1 MDPTALRIEDSA
13 PPWEPDMKTLAET
26 IERHASEQPEGVAF
40 YGDDTSMTWSEYA
53 ARSDRLGALL
63 CELDLSPGDRIAV
76 VLPDGPGVHAAF
88 VAAEKAGLIT
98 MGIGPRAGRAE
109 LLHLIGKSGA
119 GALIS
124 LAEYRGLDMAAFVK
138 DARSQGLP
146 LAHHIVVSGELAA
159 GEAIEVDGA
168 PREPDAPAPPRDRW
182 MGCEDVFLLNSTSGT
197 TGMPKCVVHHQARW
211 IHFHEIAAK
220 AAAFR
225 DDDVFLSVIPAPFG
239 FGLWTAHF
247 TPTLLGVPCAVTARF
262 TPEWM
267 IETIERHRVTVLAA
281 VSTQFVMLL
290 GSDALPKHDLCSL
303 RALFTGGE
311 AVPYERAAEFEE
323 KTGAAVLQFYG
334 SNETGALSR
343 TTLEDSRE
351 RRFGTAGRTIDS
363 MQVRL
368 YDEAG
373 NDVTASG
380 RGMPACKGPVLSR
393 GYWNDD
399 EANSELWT
407 EDGWM
412 LTGDIATL
420 DDDSYLTIVGRAG
433 DFIIRG
439 GKNISAPAVER
450 YVGTHPNV
458 IVAAAVAMPDPVF
471 GEKVC
476 VYAEVRP
483 GTDLTLDSLIDHLR
497 AQDVS
502 TESLPERLIVI
513 DEIPRSSG
521 GKVAK
526 ATLRAD
532 IRRRLESETTQA

>member
-1 MDPTALRIEDSA
+1 MPCAERALEPTMR
-13 PPWEPDMKTLAET
+13 TLAET
-26 IERHASEQPEGVAF
+26 ITAHAAQQPDSIAF
-40 YGDDTSMTWSEYA
+40 HGDDAAMSWSEYA
-53 ARSDRLGALL
+53 ARSDRIAGLL
-63 CELDLSPGDRIAV
+63 AELDLARGDRVAV

-88 VAAEKAGLIT
+88 VGIEKAGLVT

-109 LLHLIGKSGA
+109 LIHLLRQSGA
-119 GALIS
+119 RALIS
-124 LAEYRGLDMAAFVK
+124 QAHYRELDMAQFVEEVRREGV
-138 DARSQGLP
+138 ALR
-146 LAHHIVVSGELAA
+146 HHIVTTGEL
-159 GEAIEVDGA
+159 EMDTPVLVDQSA
-168 PREPDAPAPPRDRW
+168 REPRTASVPRASWSAAD
-182 MGCEDVFLLNSTSGT
+182 DVFLLNSTSGT
-197 TGMPKCVVHHQARW
+197 TGMPKCVSHDQSRW
-211 IHFHEIAAK
+211 IHFHELAVEAGG
-220 AAAFR
+220 FTR
-225 DDDVFLSVIPAPFG
+225 DDVFLSVIPAPFG

-247 TPTLLGVPCAVTARF
+247 TPTLLGVPCVVTARF

-290 GSDALPKHDLCSL
+290 GSEALLKHDMGSL

-323 KTGAAVLQFYG
+323 RTGASVLQFYG

-343 TTLEDSRE
+343 TTLQDPRE
-351 RRFGTAGRTIDS
+351 RRLRTAGRTIES

-380 RGMPACKGPVLSR
+380 RGQPACKGPILSR

-399 EANSELWT
+399 EANSALYT
-407 EDGWM
+407 DDGWM

-420 DDDSYLTIVGRAG
+420 DDEGYLTIVGRTG

-450 YVGTHPNV
+450 YVATHPDV
-458 IVAAAVAMPDPVF
+458 TVAAAVAMPDPVF

-476 VYAEVRP
+476 VYAELRV
-483 GTDLTLDSLIDHLR
+483 GTHLTLEALVTHLR
-497 AQDVS
+497 QRDVS
-502 TESLPERLIVI
+502 NESLPERLIVL
-513 DEIPRSSG
+513 DELPRSSG
-521 GKVAK
+521 GKIAK
-526 ATLRAD
+526 ADLRED
-532 IRRRLESETTQA
+532 IRRRMQARS